1 MRSVDPT
8 TAARHR
14 QVVEL
19 RIAGRTFDEIA
30 VEVGYAGR
38 QSAKKGYDT
47 ALQRWAIEGVEQQR
61 IIQSARLDALWQVT
75 YRAVEAG
82 DLGQVANCL
91 RIEKRRA
98 ELWGLDQPKA
108 HHVHVEPPTLTTKTG
123 DMLIKK
129 LEELR
134 ERQGP
139 LPEDS
144 DPLANDFP
152 YPASRPNP
160 GPLRAPRSAPP
171 ATSRP

>member
-1 MRSVDPT
+1 MRSIDPA

-19 RIAGRTFDEIA
+19 RIAGHTFDEIA

-38 QSAKKGYDT
+38 QSAKKAYDT
-47 ALQRWAIEGVEQQR
+47 ALRRWAIEGVEQQR
-61 IIQSARLDALWQVT
+61 IIQSARLDALWQVA
-75 YRAVEAG
+75 YGAVEAG

-108 HHVHVEPPTLTTKTG
+108 HHVHVEPPALTTKTG

-129 LEELR
+129 LHELR

-139 LPEDS
+139 LPEDLVP
-144 DPLANDFP
+144 D
-152 YPASRPNP
+152 
-160 GPLRAPRSAPP
+160 
-171 ATSRP
+171 

>member
-19 RIAGRTFDEIA
+19 RIAGHTFDEIA

-47 ALQRWAIEGVEQQR
+47 ALRRWAIEGVEQQR
-61 IIQSARLDALWQVT
+61 IIQSARLDALWQVA
-75 YRAVEAG
+75 YGAVEAG

-108 HHVHVEPPTLTTKTG
+108 HHVHVEPRVFDTRPG

-129 LEELR
+129 LHELR

-144 DPLANDFP
+144 VPD
-152 YPASRPNP
+152 
-160 GPLRAPRSAPP
+160 
-171 ATSRP
+171 

>member
-19 RIAGRTFDEIA
+19 RIAGHTFDEIA

-47 ALQRWAIEGVEQQR
+47 ALRRWAIEGVQQQR
-61 IIQSARLDALWQVT
+61 IIQSARLDALWHVA
-75 YRAVEAG
+75 YGAVEAG

-98 ELWGLDQPKA
+98 ELWGLDQPRT
-108 HHVHVEPPTLTTKTG
+108 HHVQVEPPTLGTKAG

-139 LPEDS
+139 LPE
-144 DPLANDFP
+144 
-152 YPASRPNP
+152 AS
-160 GPLRAPRSAPP
+160 GC
-171 ATSRP
+171 

>member
-1 MRSVDPT
+1 MRSIDPA

-30 VEVGYAGR
+30 VDVGYAGR
-38 QSAKKGYDT
+38 QSAKKAYDT
-47 ALQRWAIEGVEQQR
+47 ALQRWAIEGVQQQR
-61 IIQSARLDALWQVT
+61 IIQSARLDALWKVA
-75 YRAVEAG
+75 YGAVEAG

-108 HHVHVEPPTLTTKTG
+108 HHVHVEPRVFDTRPG

-129 LEELR
+129 LEELW

-139 LPEDS
+139 LPE
-144 DPLANDFP
+144 
-152 YPASRPNP
+152 ASASWP
-160 GPLRAPRSAPP
+160 
-171 ATSRP
+171 TT

>member
-1 MRSVDPT
+1 MRSIDPA

-38 QSAKKGYDT
+38 QSAKKAYDT

-98 ELWGLDQPKA
+98 ELWGLDQPRT
-108 HHVHVEPPTLTTKTG
+108 HHVQVEPPAFDTRPG

-139 LPEDS
+139 LHE
-144 DPLANDFP
+144 
-152 YPASRPNP
+152 
-160 GPLRAPRSAPP
+160 
-171 ATSRP
+171 TSVS

>member
-1 MRSVDPT
+1 MRSVDPA

-19 RIAGRTFDEIA
+19 RIAGHTFDEIA

-82 DLGQVANCL
+82 ALDQVANCL

-108 HHVHVEPPTLTTKTG
+108 HHVHVEPPSPEINVG
-123 DMLIKK
+123 DILIKK
-129 LEELR
+129 LHELR

-139 LPEDS
+139 FPEDS
-144 DPLANDFP
+144 V
-152 YPASRPNP
+152 P
-160 GPLRAPRSAPP
+160 G
-171 ATSRP
+171 

>member
-1 MRSVDPT
+1 MRSIDPT

-30 VEVGYAGR
+30 VDVGYAGR
-38 QSAKKGYDT
+38 QSAKKAYDT

-108 HHVHVEPPTLTTKTG
+108 HHVHVEPTTTNTKAG
-123 DMLIKK
+123 DMVIKK
-129 LEELR
+129 LHELR

-139 LPEDS
+139 FPEDS
-144 DPLANDFP
+144 VPD
-152 YPASRPNP
+152 
-160 GPLRAPRSAPP
+160 
-171 ATSRP
+171 

>member
-1 MRSVDPT
+1 MRSIDPA

-30 VEVGYAGR
+30 VDVGYAGR
-38 QSAKKGYDT
+38 QSAKKAYDT

-61 IIQSARLDALWQVT
+61 IIQSARLDALWKVA
-75 YRAVEAG
+75 YGAVQAG

-108 HHVHVEPPTLTTKTG
+108 HHDHVEPRVFDTRPG

-129 LEELR
+129 LKELR

-139 LPEDS
+139 FPEDS
-144 DPLANDFP
+144 
-152 YPASRPNP
+152 
-160 GPLRAPRSAPP
+160 APD
-171 ATSRP
+171 

>member
-1 MRSVDPT
+1 MRSIDPT

-19 RIAGRTFDEIA
+19 RIAGHTFDEIA

-47 ALQRWAIEGVEQQR
+47 ALRRWAIEGVQQQR
-61 IIQSARLDALWQVT
+61 IIQSARLDGPVGDLPEG
-75 YRAVEAG
+75 VEAG

-98 ELWGLDQPKA
+98 ELWGLDHPKA
-108 HHVHVEPPTLTTKTG
+108 HHVQVEPPTLTTKTG

-129 LEELR
+129 LHELR

-139 LPEDS
+139 FPEDLVP
-144 DPLANDFP
+144 D
-152 YPASRPNP
+152 
-160 GPLRAPRSAPP
+160 
-171 ATSRP
+171 

>member
-1 MRSVDPT
+1 MRSIDPA

-38 QSAKKGYDT
+38 QSAKKAYDT

-61 IIQSARLDALWQVT
+61 IIQSARLDALWQVA
-75 YRAVEAG
+75 YGAVEAG

-98 ELWGLDQPKA
+98 ELWGLDQPRT
-108 HHVHVEPPTLTTKTG
+108 HHVQVELPTPYTKAG

-134 ERQGP
+134 GWQGP
-139 LPEDS
+139 LPE
-144 DPLANDFP
+144 
-152 YPASRPNP
+152 AS
-160 GPLRAPRSAPP
+160 GC
-171 ATSRP
+171 

>member
-1 MRSVDPT
+1 MRSIDPA

-14 QVVEL
+14 QVIEL

-47 ALQRWAIEGVEQQR
+47 ALRRWAIEGVEQQR
-61 IIQSARLDALWQVT
+61 IIQSARLDALWQVA
-75 YRAVEAG
+75 YGAVEAG

-108 HHVHVEPPTLTTKTG
+108 HHVHVEPPALTTKTG

-129 LEELR
+129 LHELR

-144 DPLANDFP
+144 VPD
-152 YPASRPNP
+152 
-160 GPLRAPRSAPP
+160 
-171 ATSRP
+171 

>member
-61 IIQSARLDALWQVT
+61 IIQSARLDALWQVA
-75 YRAVEAG
+75 YGAVEAG

-108 HHVHVEPPTLTTKTG
+108 HHVHVEPPGPEINVG
-123 DMLIKK
+123 DILIKK
-129 LEELR
+129 LEEMR
-134 ERQGP
+134 KRQS
-139 LPEDS
+139 LFPEDS
-144 DPLANDFP
+144 VPD
-152 YPASRPNP
+152 
-160 GPLRAPRSAPP
+160 
-171 ATSRP
+171 

>member
-1 MRSVDPT
+1 MRSVDPA

-14 QVVEL
+14 QVIEL
-19 RIAGRTFDEIA
+19 RIAGHTFDEIA

-61 IIQSARLDALWQVT
+61 IIQSARLDALWQIT

-98 ELWGLDQPKA
+98 ELWGLDQPRT
-108 HHVHVEPPTLTTKTG
+108 HHVQVKPPAPDTKVG
-123 DMLIKK
+123 DILIKK

-134 ERQGP
+134 KRQGP
-139 LPEDS
+139 LPELS
-144 DPLANDFP
+144 
-152 YPASRPNP
+152 
-160 GPLRAPRSAPP
+160 GP
-171 ATSRP
+171 

>member
-1 MRSVDPT
+1 MRSIDPA

-38 QSAKKGYDT
+38 QSAKKAYDT

-61 IIQSARLDALWQVT
+61 IIQSARLDALWQIT
-75 YRAVEAG
+75 YGAVQTG
-82 DLGQVANCL
+82 DLGQVGNCL

-108 HHVHVEPPTLTTKTG
+108 HHVHVEPPVFDTRPG

-129 LEELR
+129 LHELR

-139 LPEDS
+139 LPEDLVP
-144 DPLANDFP
+144 D
-152 YPASRPNP
+152 
-160 GPLRAPRSAPP
+160 
-171 ATSRP
+171 

>member
-1 MRSVDPT
+1 MRSVDPA

-38 QSAKKGYDT
+38 QSAKKAYDT
-47 ALQRWAIEGVEQQR
+47 ALKRWAIESVEQQR
-61 IIQSARLDALWQVT
+61 IIQAERLDALWRVAFA
-75 YRAVEAG
+75 AVEAG
-82 DLGQVANCL
+82 DLNQIGNCL

-98 ELWGLDQPKA
+98 ELWGLDQPRT
-108 HHVHVEPPTLTTKTG
+108 HHVQVEPPTPYTKAG

-134 ERQGP
+134 GWQGP
-139 LPEDS
+139 LPE
-144 DPLANDFP
+144 
-152 YPASRPNP
+152 AS
-160 GPLRAPRSAPP
+160 GC
-171 ATSRP
+171 

>member
-1 MRSVDPT
+1 MRSIDPA

-61 IIQSARLDALWQVT
+61 IIQSARLDALWQVA
-75 YRAVEAG
+75 YGAVEAG
-82 DLGQVANCL
+82 DLGQIGNCL

-98 ELWGLDQPKA
+98 ELWGLDQPTA
-108 HHVHVEPPTLTTKTG
+108 HHVHVKPRAFDTRPG
-123 DMLIKK
+123 DKLIKK

-144 DPLANDFP
+144 VPD
-152 YPASRPNP
+152 
-160 GPLRAPRSAPP
+160 
-171 ATSRP
+171 

>member
-1 MRSVDPT
+1 MRSIDPT

-30 VEVGYAGR
+30 VDVGYAGR
-38 QSAKKGYDT
+38 QSASPPVRQSAKKAYDT

-82 DLGQVANCL
+82 DLGQVGNCL

-108 HHVHVEPPTLTTKTG
+108 HHVHVEPRALTTKTG

-139 LPEDS
+139 FPEDLS
-144 DPLANDFP
+144 P
-152 YPASRPNP
+152 
-160 GPLRAPRSAPP
+160 
-171 ATSRP
+171 

>member
-1 MRSVDPT
+1 MRSIDPT

-19 RIAGRTFDEIA
+19 RIAGHTFDEIA
-30 VEVGYAGR
+30 VEVDYAGR
-38 QSAKKGYDT
+38 QSAKKAYDT
-47 ALQRWAIEGVEQQR
+47 ALRRWAIEGVQQQR

-108 HHVHVEPPTLTTKTG
+108 HHVHVEPPVFDTRPG
-123 DMLIKK
+123 DVLIKK

-139 LPEDS
+139 LPEYSVPD
-144 DPLANDFP
+144 
-152 YPASRPNP
+152 
-160 GPLRAPRSAPP
+160 
-171 ATSRP
+171 

>member
-1 MRSVDPT
+1 MRSVDPA

-19 RIAGRTFDEIA
+19 RIAGHTFDEIA

-47 ALQRWAIEGVEQQR
+47 ALRRWAIEGVEQQR
-61 IIQSARLDALWQVT
+61 IIQSARLDALWQVA
-75 YRAVEAG
+75 YGAVEAG
-82 DLGQVANCL
+82 DHGQVGNCL
-91 RIEKRRA
+91 RIEKSRA
-98 ELWGLDQPKA
+98 ELWGLDQPRT
-108 HHVHVEPPTLTTKTG
+108 HHVQVEPPAFDTRPG

-134 ERQGP
+134 KRQGP

-144 DPLANDFP
+144 VPD
-152 YPASRPNP
+152 
-160 GPLRAPRSAPP
+160 
-171 ATSRP
+171 